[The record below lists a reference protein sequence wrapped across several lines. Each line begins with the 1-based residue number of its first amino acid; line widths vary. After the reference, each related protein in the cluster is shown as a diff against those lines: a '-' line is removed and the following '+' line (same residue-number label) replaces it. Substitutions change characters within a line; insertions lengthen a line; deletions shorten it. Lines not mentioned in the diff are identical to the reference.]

1 MKALIT
7 GVCGQDGWYLSE
19 LLNEN
24 GYEVVGTRRGGA
36 EDAETP
42 PNIRCVYGD
51 VADAMCVRDLVERE
65 RPDEIYNLAAI
76 THVGESFSAMA
87 TCFDVNARG
96 TANCLDAAARVG
108 AKFYQA
114 STSELFGDSMPP
126 QNEDSPMRP
135 RSPYAVA
142 KLAGYWLTRN
152 YRERGLFAVN
162 GILFN
167 HESPRRGIG
176 FVTQKVVQAAVAIK
190 QGRQRHVTLGNLDAA
205 RDWGHAKDFVRGMWQ
220 FMQQP
225 QPDDYVLAT
234 GEMRTVRDLCRV
246 AFDCVG
252 LDWTEH
258 VKVSD
263 AFRRPLE
270 VERLQGDASKARS
283 IGWKPEIEFEDMI
296 EEMIDAAS

>member
-7 GVCGQDGWYLSE
+7 GVCGQDGWYLAE
-19 LLNEN
+19 LLNSK

-36 EDAETP
+36 EDKETP
-42 PNIRCVYGD
+42 PDIRCVYGD
-51 VADAMCVRDLVERE
+51 VTDAMCVRDLVERE
-65 RPDEIYNLAAI
+65 QPDEIYNLAAV

-96 TANCLDAAARVG
+96 VANCLDAAARVN

-114 STSELFGDSMPP
+114 STSELFGDSVPP
-126 QNEDSPMRP
+126 QNEQSPMRP

-167 HESPRRGIG
+167 HESPRRGVG

-190 QGRQRHVTLGNLDAA
+190 RGRQQTVTLGNLDAA
-205 RDWGHAKDFVRGMWQ
+205 RDWGHAQDFVRGMWQ
-220 FMQQP
+220 FMQQAG
-225 QPDDYVLAT
+225 PDDYVLAT
-234 GEMRTVRDLCRV
+234 GSMRTVRDLCRV

-252 LDWTEH
+252 LDWQEH
-258 VKVSD
+258 VRVSD
-263 AFRRPLE
+263 EFRRPLE
-270 VERLQGDASKARS
+270 VERLQGDASKARA
-283 IGWKPEIEFEDMI
+283 IGWEPEIGFEDMI
-296 EEMIDAAS
+296 AEMIDAAS